1 MGEKRYK
8 NRSMVH
14 HCWTHSEVA
23 FIKENLHHM
32 SIRQLSMSLGLPFSS
47 VRRKVD
53 QIKKGIIKT
62 GEHLSR
68 NPKTDTIFSEVVFLY
83 YLRVMAREC
92 KKKGIKPD
100 VSSFLDEYRNLKGEL
115 EATPIAKTIKKQM
128 NRLDRSFETAL

>member
-23 FIKENLHHM
+23 FIKENLHRM
-32 SIRQLSMSLGLPFSS
+32 SVRQLSISLGLPFSS

-62 GEHLSR
+62 GEHLCRS
-68 NPKTDTIFSEVVFLY
+68 PKTETTFSEVMFLY
-83 YLRVMAREC
+83 YLRIMAREC
-92 KKKGIKPD
+92 KQRGVKPD
-100 VSSFLDEYRNLKGEL
+100 VSSFLEEYRKIKGEL
-115 EATPIAKTIKKQM
+115 EATPLAEKIKEQIQ
-128 NRLDRSFETAL
+128 SIG